1 MRLDAKRE
9 REIGKRRGFASR
21 TIVAVLWLSLCFA
34 FSYFLMKT
42 LFENGTITENLI
54 RAQLR
59 LPPWVP
65 EWAIWVGA
73 MIIIVLIINFFLL
86 IGYAI
91 VSPSGRRR
99 PGKASLYSS
108 DPDPDDHRYD
118 YR

>member
-1 MRLDAKRE
+1 MRLDAKRD
-9 REIGKRRGFASR
+9 RELEKRKGSAFR
-21 TIVAVLWLSLCFA
+21 TIVAVVWLSLCFA

-42 LFENGTITENLI
+42 LFDNGTITENLI

-65 EWAIWVGA
+65 DWGIWLGA
-73 MIIIVLIINFFLL
+73 MIIIVVIINFMVL

-108 DPDPDDHRYD
+108 DPDPDDRRYD